1 MFIVLP
7 CALMF
12 SFQFLHDV
20 IGTEYAPTKH
30 NFDQSKYT
38 KLFHRVPFMGSEMSV
53 RPVNSGEI
61 FNVTLMGGCRVVGRR
76 EVGLVVSEEFGKH
89 FTDPIGEALSKLK
102 YIKKHVSKYFSQTVL
117 LLSLSQLSFSITST
131 LLSLSTLSR
140 LTLSF

>member
-1 MFIVLP
+1 MKVLLTKDFQTLKRNLIFLVMFIVLP

-30 NFDQSKYT
+30 NFEQSKYT

-102 YIKKHVSKYFSQTVL
+102 YIKQRVSKYF
-117 LLSLSQLSFSITST
+117 
-131 LLSLSTLSR
+131 
-140 LTLSF
+140 